1 MSTLPR
7 EFRDASL
14 IRHVVEAR
22 MPDEATS
29 AIEAG
34 IRSAF
39 TAYSRDDD
47 PDWRSAT
54 WVKAEEC
61 SRTTCRGFACSAF
74 RRDRSKKNSKRCSSK
89 ANEETPQNL
98 RADSE

>member
-1 MSTLPR
+1 
-7 EFRDASL
+7 
-14 IRHVVEAR
+14 

-54 WVKAEEC
+54 WVKPEEC
-61 SRTTCRGFACSAF
+61 SHLAMSILKELAARGFEIV
-74 RRDRSKKNSKRCSSK
+74 KKAQGGLTARI
-89 ANEETPQNL
+89 
-98 RADSE
+98 

>member
-1 MSTLPR
+1 
-7 EFRDASL
+7 
-14 IRHVVEAR
+14 

-54 WVKAEEC
+54 WIKPEEC
-61 SRTTCRGFACSAF
+61 SHLAMSIVNTPPPKGGGFRFRLEAGLIDPSGRFVQTTLKLSSGSSGF
-74 RRDRSKKNSKRCSSK
+74 
-89 ANEETPQNL
+89 
-98 RADSE
+98 

>member
-1 MSTLPR
+1 
-7 EFRDASL
+7 
-14 IRHVVEAR
+14 

-34 IRSAF
+34 VRSAF

-54 WVKAEEC
+54 WIKPEEC
-61 SRTTCRGFACSAF
+61 YHLAMSILKELAARGFEIV
-74 RRDRSKKNSKRCSSK
+74 KK
-89 ANEETPQNL
+89 A
-98 RADSE
+98 

>member
-1 MSTLPR
+1 
-7 EFRDASL
+7 
-14 IRHVVEAR
+14 
-22 MPDEATS
+22 MPDEATA

-54 WVKAEEC
+54 WIKPDEC
-61 SRTTCRGFACSAF
+61 SHLAMSILNELAARGFEIV
-74 RRDRSKKNSKRCSSK
+74 KK
-89 ANEETPQNL
+89 A
-98 RADSE
+98 

>member
-1 MSTLPR
+1 MVGR
-7 EFRDASL
+7 AS
-14 IRHVVEAR
+14 

-34 IRSAF
+34 IQSAF

-54 WVKAEEC
+54 WIKPEEC
-61 SRTTCRGFACSAF
+61 SHLVRSILKELNARGFEIV
-74 RRDRSKKNSKRCSSK
+74 KK
-89 ANEETPQNL
+89 A
-98 RADSE
+98 

>member
-1 MSTLPR
+1 V
-7 EFRDASL
+7 RD
-14 IRHVVEAR
+14 VVEGR
-22 MPDEATS
+22 MADDATS

-54 WVKAEEC
+54 WIKPDEC
-61 SRTTCRGFACSAF
+61 SHLARSILKELAARGFEIV
-74 RRDRSKKNSKRCSSK
+74 KK
-89 ANEETPQNL
+89 A
-98 RADSE
+98 

>member
-1 MSTLPR
+1 MQ
-7 EFRDASL
+7 
-14 IRHVVEAR
+14 
-22 MPDEATS
+22 DEATS

-54 WVKAEEC
+54 WIKPEEC
-61 SRTTCRGFACSAF
+61 SHLAMSILNELTARGFEIV
-74 RRDRSKKNSKRCSSK
+74 KK
-89 ANEETPQNL
+89 A
-98 RADSE
+98 

>member
-14 IRHVVEAR
+14 IRHAVAAR

-47 PDWRSAT
+47 LRL
-54 WVKAEEC
+54 EE
-61 SRTTCRGFACSAF
+61 RYLDQA
-74 RRDRSKKNSKRCSSK
+74 RRMLPFDDEHSKGIGC
-89 ANEETPQNL
+89 
-98 RADSE
+98 

>member
-1 MSTLPR
+1 LIYVNPPS
-7 EFRDASL
+7 EFHDAL
-14 IRHVVEAR
+14 ARHVVEGCMA
-22 MPDEATS
+22 DDATS

-54 WVKAEEC
+54 WINPEEC
-61 SRTTCRGFACSAF
+61 SHLARSILMELTASGFEIV
-74 RRDRSKKNSKRCSSK
+74 KK
-89 ANEETPQNL
+89 A
-98 RADSE
+98 

>member
-1 MSTLPR
+1 
-7 EFRDASL
+7 
-14 IRHVVEAR
+14 

-54 WVKAEEC
+54 WIKPEEC
-61 SRTTCRGFACSAF
+61 SHLAMSILKELAASGFEIV
-74 RRDRSKKNSKRCSSK
+74 KK
-89 ANEETPQNL
+89 AEGGLTAL
-98 RADSE
+98 T

>member
-1 MSTLPR
+1 
-7 EFRDASL
+7 
-14 IRHVVEAR
+14 

-54 WVKAEEC
+54 WIKPEER
-61 SRTTCRGFACSAF
+61 SHLAISILKELVARGFGAGDDNRSHSPRIRNAF
-74 RRDRSKKNSKRCSSK
+74 GRR
-89 ANEETPQNL
+89 
-98 RADSE
+98 

>member
-1 MSTLPR
+1 V
-7 EFRDASL
+7 RD
-14 IRHVVEAR
+14 VVEGR
-22 MPDEATS
+22 MADDATS

-54 WVKAEEC
+54 WIKPEEC
-61 SRTTCRGFACSAF
+61 SHLVRSILKELTARGFEIV
-74 RRDRSKKNSKRCSSK
+74 KK
-89 ANEETPQNL
+89 A
-98 RADSE
+98 

>member
-1 MSTLPR
+1 MS
-7 EFRDASL
+7 
-14 IRHVVEAR
+14 
-22 MPDEATS
+22 DEAAD

-54 WVKAEEC
+54 WIKPDEC
-61 SRTTCRGFACSAF
+61 AHLARSILKELMARGFEIV
-74 RRDRSKKNSKRCSSK
+74 KKK
-89 ANEETPQNL
+89 P
-98 RADSE
+98 